1 MSFFYRHKF
10 LFIIVSFFVIVGIT
24 LALYYG
30 VVQVQAEKIR
40 QQEYQQTA
48 LKIQDEVADAIV
60 LKQKAT
66 LAIAIALASQ
76 ENLQKHVRHNI
87 IPKHYFNA
95 VIKKFRQKTLYEN
108 IWIQIIDK
116 HGKSLYRSWTK
127 ENGDNLV
134 KVRNDIKTVQKI
146 KQTASYLSAGYYDLS
161 IKAMIPILYKGEYLG
176 IFELISHF
184 NSIAK
189 NFQEDGLESVV
200 VATKEA
206 SKHIKH
212 PFSKLFVG
220 EYYVANLNAKQQ
232 FRELLEKYG
241 IENIAK
247 KPYSIRENY
256 LIVPYALKDSRKKI
270 IGYYFI
276 FQKIETLSNKELEHF
291 TFKWIVLGLFFFSLL
306 GAFVSIIL
314 YIFVRKQQKY
324 YKRIIDTSKNII
336 IINDKKK
343 ILEANQTFFKYFKHY
358 KTLEE
363 FRKENSCICNFF
375 VEEEGYLSKE
385 GTMYKWLDSVL
396 RSPDVSHK
404 VKMNIEGKIYYFLVS
419 ASLIDAE
426 REHYSVVFSDIT
438 QEEIFKNELQQSVI
452 TDPLTGIYNRRY
464 YYEKIQK
471 EMYEAK
477 RYGLSLSVIMTDID
491 FFKKINDTHG
501 HDVGDEVLKHY
512 TKIIQESLR
521 KSDTFCRIGGE
532 EFIIILP
539 HTNKEQAVKIAEKLR
554 KSIETSKKIVPITMS
569 FGVTEYIRGE
579 SEDYLFKRVDNALYR
594 AKKNG
599 RNRVEVE

>member
-1 MSFFYRHKF
+1 MNFFYKHKF
-10 LFIIVSFFVIVGIT
+10 FFIIVSFFAIVGIT

-40 QQEYQQTA
+40 QQEYQQRA
-48 LKIQDEVADAIV
+48 LKIQDEVADIIV

-76 ENLQKHVRHNI
+76 ENLQKHVQYNT

-108 IWIQIIDK
+108 IWIQIVDK

-134 KVRNDIKTVQKI
+134 KVRSDIKTVQKT

-161 IKAMIPILYKGEYLG
+161 IKAMVPILYKGEYLG

-184 NSIAK
+184 NSIVK

-212 PFSKLFVG
+212 PFSKLFIG

-232 FRELLEKYG
+232 FRDLLEKYG
-241 IENIAK
+241 IENIVK
-247 KPYSIRENY
+247 KPYSVAGNY
-256 LIVPYALKDSRKKI
+256 LIVPCALKDSKKKI

-276 FQKIETLSNKELEHF
+276 FQKMETLSNKELEHF
-291 TFKWIVLGLFFFSLL
+291 TFKWIVLGLFFFSLF

-324 YKRIIDTSKNII
+324 YKNIIDTSKNII

-343 ILEANQTFFKYFKHY
+343 VLEANQTFFKYFKHY

-363 FRKENSCICNFF
+363 FRKENSCICSFF
-375 VEEEGYLSKE
+375 VEEEGYLSKG
-385 GTMYKWLDSVL
+385 GTMYKWLDTVFQN
-396 RSPDVSHK
+396 PDVSHK

-419 ASLIDAE
+419 ASLIDVE
-426 REHYSVVFSDIT
+426 REHYSIVFSDIT
-438 QEEIFKNELQQSVI
+438 QEEIFKNKLQQSVI

-464 YYEKIQK
+464 YHEKIQK
-471 EMYEAK
+471 EMYKAK
-477 RYGLSLSVIMTDID
+477 RYGLALSVIMTDID

-521 KSDTFCRIGGE
+521 ESDTFCRIGGE

-539 HTNKEQAVKIAEKLR
+539 HTNKEQAVKIADKLR
-554 KSIETSKKIVPITMS
+554 KTIEQSKKIIPITMS
-569 FGVTEYIRGE
+569 FGVTQYISGE

-594 AKKNG
+594 AKENG

>member
-10 LFIIVSFFVIVGIT
+10 LFIIVSFFAIVGIT

-76 ENLQKHVRHNI
+76 ENLQEHVRHNI

-95 VIKKFRQKTLYEN
+95 VIKKFRQKTLYKN

-116 HGKSLYRSWTK
+116 HGKSLYRNWTK

-134 KVRNDIKTVQKI
+134 KVRSDIKTVQKT

-161 IKAMIPILYKGEYLG
+161 IKAMVPILYKGEYLG

-241 IENIAK
+241 IENIVK
-247 KPYSIRENY
+247 KPYSVAGNY
-256 LIVPYALKDSRKKI
+256 LIVPCALKDSRKKI

-276 FQKIETLSNKELEHF
+276 FQKMETLSNKELEHF

-314 YIFVRKQQKY
+314 YIFVKKQQKY
-324 YKRIIDTSKNII
+324 YKNIIDTSKNIM

-343 ILEANQTFFKYFKHY
+343 ILEANQTFFKYFKQY

-554 KSIETSKKIVPITMS
+554 KTIETSKKIVPITMS

>member
-1 MSFFYRHKF
+1 MNFFYKHKF
-10 LFIIVSFFVIVGIT
+10 FFIIVSFFAIVGIT

-40 QQEYQQTA
+40 QQEYQQRA
-48 LKIQDEVADAIV
+48 LKIQDEVADIIV

-76 ENLQKHVRHNI
+76 ENLQKHVQYNT

-134 KVRNDIKTVQKI
+134 KVRSDIKTVQKT

-161 IKAMIPILYKGEYLG
+161 IKAMVPILYKGEYLG

-184 NSIAK
+184 NSIVK

-212 PFSKLFVG
+212 PFSKLFIG

-232 FRELLEKYG
+232 FRDLLEKYG
-241 IENIAK
+241 IENIVK
-247 KPYSIRENY
+247 KPYSVAGNY
-256 LIVPYALKDSRKKI
+256 LIVPCALKDSKKKI

-276 FQKIETLSNKELEHF
+276 FQKMETLSNKELEHF
-291 TFKWIVLGLFFFSLL
+291 TFKWIVLGLFFFSLF

-324 YKRIIDTSKNII
+324 YKNIIDTSKNII

-343 ILEANQTFFKYFKHY
+343 VLEANQTFFKYFKHY

-363 FRKENSCICNFF
+363 FRKENSCICSFF
-375 VEEEGYLSKE
+375 VEEEGYLSKG
-385 GTMYKWLDSVL
+385 GTMYKWLDTVFQN
-396 RSPDVSHK
+396 PDVSHK

-419 ASLIDAE
+419 ASLIDVE
-426 REHYSVVFSDIT
+426 REHYSIVFSDIT
-438 QEEIFKNELQQSVI
+438 QEEIFKNKLQQSVI

-464 YYEKIQK
+464 YHEKIQK
-471 EMYEAK
+471 EMYKAK
-477 RYGLSLSVIMTDID
+477 RYGLALSVIMTDID

-521 KSDTFCRIGGE
+521 ESDTFCRIGGE

-539 HTNKEQAVKIAEKLR
+539 HTNKEQAVKIADKLR
-554 KSIETSKKIVPITMS
+554 KTIEQSKKIIPITMS
-569 FGVTEYIRGE
+569 FGVTQYISGE

-594 AKKNG
+594 AKENG